1 MRNTN
6 TNTNSIDDIINELEK
21 ESKIEIKI
29 ALFGQ
34 PGAGKSS
41 LINALVGKNVVD
53 VSTETDTTKSEGEV
67 PWGEDNSNILTDL
80 PGYGTSKFPAG
91 EYWDRFNLD
100 EYDLFIC
107 VFSGKFH
114 QADDQLFH
122 KIIEKKKPCFFVS
135 NKSDS
140 LVDTTGEKSKQ
151 ELKEAVKN
159 DIKKRYG
166 EVKTVFTSCVT
177 REGLDEL
184 VNEIYARLDDTKKEK
199 WERNAKAYS
208 LDFLKRKR
216 EACEKIVISKSLLA
230 AANGLNPVPGL
241 NLAID
246 LNVLQ
251 KLFKEVRKNFDL
263 TDERIKKVT
272 KLNLYPNLANIG
284 NNIIRSLSYDGIVNL
299 LQKQAGKQ
307 IAQKASRYIPLIGI
321 AISAA
326 GGYTITYLA
335 GKSYLND
342 CYELAEAILKEEL
355 NY

>member
-1 MRNTN
+1 MCNP
-6 TNTNSIDDIINELEK
+6 NTNSVDDIINELE
-21 ESKIEIKI
+21 EEINVEIKI

-53 VSTETDTTKSEGEV
+53 VSTETDTTRNEGEI
-67 PWGEDNSNILTDL
+67 PWGENNSNILTDL
-80 PGYGTSKFPAG
+80 PGYGTSRFPAD
-91 EYWDRFNLD
+91 EYWDKFKLD

-107 VFSGKFH
+107 VISGKFH
-114 QADDQLFH
+114 QADDQLFR
-122 KIIEKKKPCFFVS
+122 KIIEKNKPCFFVS

-140 LVDTTGEKSKQ
+140 LVDTTGEKAKE
-151 ELKEAVKN
+151 ELKEDVKN

-166 EVKTVFTSCVT
+166 TVTTVFTSCVT
-177 REGLDEL
+177 KEGLDEL
-184 VNEIYARLDDTKKEK
+184 VKEIYLRLDDTKKDK

-216 EACEKIVISKSLLA
+216 EACEKVVVSKSLQA
-230 AANGLNPVPGL
+230 AANGLNPIPGL

-246 LNVLQ
+246 LSVLQ

-263 TDERIKKVT
+263 TDERIKQVS
-272 KLNLYPNLANIG
+272 KLNLYPNLANIS

-299 LQKQAGKQ
+299 LKKQAGKQ
-307 IAQKASRYIPLIGI
+307 IAQKASRYIPLIGV

-355 NY
+355 NYK

>member
-1 MRNTN
+1 MNDDK
-6 TNTNSIDDIINELEK
+6 TNSIDDIINELE
-21 ESKIEIKI
+21 EERNIQIKI

-41 LINALVGKNVVD
+41 LINALVGRNVVD
-53 VSTETDTTKSEGEV
+53 VSAETDTTRSEGEI
-67 PWGEDNSNILTDL
+67 PWGEDNSNILIDL
-80 PGYGTSKFPAG
+80 PGYGTSKFPAD
-91 EYWDRFNLD
+91 EYWDRFKLD

-114 QADDQLFH
+114 QADDELFK
-122 KIIEKKKPCFFVS
+122 KIIERNKTCFFVS

-151 ELKEAVKN
+151 EMKEEITN
-159 DIKKRYG
+159 DIQNRYG
-166 EVKTVFTSCVT
+166 DIKTVFTSCVT
-177 REGLDEL
+177 KEGLDEL
-184 VNEIYARLDDTKKEK
+184 VNEIYLRLEDSKKEK

-208 LDFLKRKR
+208 LDFLKRKK
-216 EACEKIVISKSLLA
+216 EACEKAVIHKSLQA

-251 KLFKEVRKNFDL
+251 KLFKEVKRNFDL
-263 TDERIKKVT
+263 TDDRIERVT
-272 KLNLYPNLANIG
+272 KLSVYPNLANIG
-284 NNIIRSLSYDGIVNL
+284 NNVIRSLSYDGIINL
-299 LQKQAGKQ
+299 LQRQAGKQ

-321 AISAA
+321 VISAA

-342 CYELAEAILKEEL
+342 CYELAAVILKEEL